1 MGIIFGRIKMNP
13 IAMILLSFALSFVF
27 VVVLYLYEAYKRKR
41 YVQRKQDDQRKFN
54 PIREKIWWRK

>member
-1 MGIIFGRIKMNP
+1 MNP
-13 IAMILLSFALSFVF
+13 SAILIYFVLSFIFVA
-27 VVVLYLYEAYKRKR
+27 VLYLYEAYKRKQ

>member
-1 MGIIFGRIKMNP
+1 MNP

-54 PIREKIWWRK
+54 PIREKVWWRK

>member
-1 MGIIFGRIKMNP
+1 LARLTRGASKMNP
-13 IAMILLSFALSFVF
+13 IAMILISFVLSFVF

-54 PIREKIWWRK
+54 PIREKQWWK